1 VPWHQK
7 TPPLRK
13 RERGEIPW
21 FEFSDPSFSQK
32 RKIKKTRAIRNV
44 RKIMLPRI
52 SVMSC
57 RFIGLGVEGVG
68 FVAGRSANVA
78 PRLAPERA
86 KGFAFLKG
94 GKNFL
99 LKIPHN
105 MEGFTL

>member
-1 VPWHQK
+1 MKK
-7 TPPLRK
+7 TV
-13 RERGEIPW
+13 RERNE
-21 FEFSDPSFSQK
+21 
-32 RKIKKTRAIRNV
+32 RKAIE
-44 RKIMLPRI
+44 PRI
-52 SVMSC
+52 SMMSSRC
-57 RFIGLGVEGVG
+57 MVLGVEGVSG
-68 FVAGRSANVA
+68 VTGRGANVA